1 MRFKQLGVMGV
12 LLLTRAGSVSAGR
25 EPAVV
30 KIVIDQAAFSV
41 LKKPLVVGDI
51 VEWVNNDVVD
61 HTATEKVGEK
71 QKGWDAVVR
80 VGRTA
85 RVEMKKAGKIDYI
98 CRFHSNMTGQIDVRA
113 K

>member
-1 MRFKQLGVMGV
+1 M
-12 LLLTRAGSVSAGR
+12 LLAAIATVSAVASPAAR
-25 EPAVV
+25 VEPAVV
-30 KIVIDQAAFSV
+30 KIVIDKAAFEP
-41 LKKPLVVGDI
+41 LKKPLVVGDV

-85 RVEMKKAGKIDYI
+85 RVEMKKAGRIDYI
-98 CRFHSNMTGQIDVRA
+98 CRFHPNMTGHIEVRA